1 VTTTS
6 EVRWRRNKVG
16 RSGTFTTGRL
26 HSTLAHHHH
35 HPSIPTIMSKQ
46 NTKPS
51 PVPKSHVL
59 DTFKPELFKGKVI
72 FTTGG

>member
-6 EVRWRRNKVG
+6 EVRWRRNKVD
-16 RSGTFTTGRL
+16 RSGTFTTGSL
-26 HSTLAHHHH
+26 TFSLSHHHH
-35 HPSIPTIMSKQ
+35 HPSIPTMSKQ

-51 PVPKSHVL
+51 PVPKSNVL

>member
-1 VTTTS
+1 MTTS
-6 EVRWRRNKVG
+6 EVRWRRNKVS
-16 RSGTFTTGRL
+16 RSGTLTTGKLDLR
-26 HSTLAHHHH
+26 STLSHLHHY
-35 HPSIPTIMSKQ
+35 PSTPTMSKQ
-46 NTKPS
+46 SIKPS